1 MQPMNDRT
9 TNVGSEKNNS
19 TNKQQPIMKA
29 RREKIKVHH
38 SLMEFYTDT
47 GLIDKYKI
55 EVDYSNDNENQT
67 FGATEEE
74 IDDPRFWLD
83 L

>member
-1 MQPMNDRT
+1 MNEKA
-9 TNVGSEKNNS
+9 TNVGSKRNNS
-19 TNKQQPIMKA
+19 TNKQQLIMKP
-29 RREKIKVHH
+29 RKEKIKVHH

-74 IDDPRFWLD
+74 IDNPRFWLD

>member
-1 MQPMNDRT
+1 MKNKA
-9 TNVGSEKNNS
+9 TNVGRDRAIEKNKP
-19 TNKQQPIMKA
+19 TMK
-29 RREKIKVHH
+29 RKEKIKVHH

-47 GLIDKYKI
+47 GLIDEYKI

-67 FGATEEE
+67 FGVTEDE
-74 IDDPRFWLD
+74 IDNPRFWLD

>member
-1 MQPMNDRT
+1 MNDKA
-9 TNVGSEKNNS
+9 TNVGSKRNNS
-19 TNKQQPIMKA
+19 TNKQQPIMKP

-47 GLIDKYKI
+47 GLIDQYKI
-55 EVDYSNDNENQT
+55 EVDHSNDENKT
-67 FGATEEE
+67 YGVTEEE

>member
-1 MQPMNDRT
+1 MNEKA
-9 TNVGSEKNNS
+9 TNVGSNSNNS
-19 TNKQQPIMKA
+19 TNKQQPLMKA
-29 RREKIKVHH
+29 RKEKIKVHH

-47 GLIDKYKI
+47 GLIDEYKI

>member
-1 MQPMNDRT
+1 MNNKA
-9 TNVGSEKNNS
+9 TNVGSKDNNS
-19 TNKQQPIMKA
+19 TNKEQPIMKA
-29 RREKIKVHH
+29 RKEKIKVHH

-47 GLIDKYKI
+47 ELIDEYKV
-55 EVDYSNDNENQT
+55 EVDYSNDNDNQT
-67 FGATEEE
+67 YGVSEEE

>member
-1 MQPMNDRT
+1 MKNKV
-9 TNVGSEKNNS
+9 TNVGRDRAIEKN
-19 TNKQQPIMKA
+19 QPIMK
-29 RREKIKVHH
+29 RRKEKIKVHH

-47 GLIDKYKI
+47 GLIDEYRI
-55 EVDYSNDNENQT
+55 EVDYSNDDENQT